1 MQELVGEEGIPVL
14 DFEVV
19 VVDDGSSDATVDFL
33 TQQGPREFPHA
44 RLLCQ
49 EHGGAAVARN
59 LGVQSARGSVVVFID
74 SDLVVS
80 PRV

>member
-1 MQELVGEEGIPVL
+1 VL
-14 DFEVV
+14 EFEVV
-19 VVDDGSSDATVDFL
+19 VVDDGSSDATI
-33 TQQGPREFPHA
+33 EFPEPAGAKGVPRA

-74 SDLVVS
+74 SDLVVG
-80 PRV
+80 PRA